1 MDSHRLDCVLPRLP
15 TLSPGNVCRK
25 QNGRYFHS
33 GRHRPVSMHA
43 LHYGK
48 CPVSSKNNISS
59 SSTLVGG
66 SIDAD
71 QYYSID
77 GKVGCSITRQLRSGS
92 KLQIGR
98 NGELQSETM
107 RVKEWRH
114 PSKKRD
120 TIEDALR
127 NFHQSPIDKTKNEMN
142 KPACLIP
149 LDWSEQ
155 VDQPDVKV
163 LGISKPTTPPSRPYN
178 THRNLCESD
187 AKSNMNYKRHS
198 ATWMLPGMPA
208 SSKQLDKTMRLVL
221 LRFWCNMDPAALKC

>member
-1 MDSHRLDCVLPRLP
+1 MQHSIVQESSQIKFSLPLGDHICKSVRCKSTSITAIHWCFGIITSINTPQFLLLLMDSHRLDCVLPRLP

-33 GRHRPVSMHA
+33 GRHRPVSVHA

-48 CPVSSKNNISS
+48 YPVSSKNNISS

-77 GKVGCSITRQLRSGS
+77 GKVGCSVTQQLRSGS
-92 KLQIGR
+92 KLHIGR

-114 PSKKRD
+114 PSKK
-120 TIEDALR
+120 
-127 NFHQSPIDKTKNEMN
+127 
-142 KPACLIP
+142 
-149 LDWSEQ
+149 
-155 VDQPDVKV
+155 
-163 LGISKPTTPPSRPYN
+163 
-178 THRNLCESD
+178 
-187 AKSNMNYKRHS
+187 
-198 ATWMLPGMPA
+198 
-208 SSKQLDKTMRLVL
+208 
-221 LRFWCNMDPAALKC
+221 